1 MQEDVFAQK
10 LQTQS
15 QKLQECQTSHNLGS
29 CMPCESFLECE
40 VRKAYVKAVYESMN
54 KGKEGSFDFN

>member
-15 QKLQECQTSHNLGS
+15 QKLQECQTSHNLSS

-40 VRKAYVKAVYESMN
+40 VHKAYVKAVYESMN
-54 KGKEGSFDFN
+54 KGQEGSFDFN